1 VAASERDDPMT
12 TTLPLAGVRVA
23 RGRAWSHTRRAL
35 TAWTF
40 LGPGL
45 ALLVVFRVLPSV
57 LALRES
63 LYSFSFASQRR
74 EFVGLD
80 NFRDLFG
87 DDSFRSSLRATLVF
101 NVVTNP
107 LQTLLALAL
116 ALLMNQKLR
125 MIGLFRTIYLI
136 PIAISLNVSAVVW
149 LLMLDPN
156 GLFNGIL
163 ETLHVSQ
170 QPFLESQGQALWSIA
185 AMASWAGVPLWAFF
199 FLAGLQNEPSNLR
212 DASRVDGAS
221 VVSHFRHVTLPLLK
235 PVIAFVL
242 VADTI
247 ANFLLFVPVFILTQG
262 GPNDSTNLLMYDA
275 YKRGL
280 LFGDLGT
287 SSAIVVVL
295 LTVALSFVG
304 IEFVLT
310 RRSR

>member
-1 VAASERDDPMT
+1 MT
-12 TTLPLAGVRVA
+12 TTLPAAGA
-23 RGRAWSHTRRAL
+23 RLSRDRAWSHTRRAL
-35 TAWTF
+35 TPWTF
-40 LGPGL
+40 LAPAL
-45 ALLVVFRVLPSV
+45 ALLVVFRVFPSV

-63 LYSFSFASQRR
+63 FYSFSFASQRR
-74 EFVGLD
+74 EFVGLA

-87 DDSFRSSLRATLVF
+87 DDSFRSSLKATLLF
-101 NVVTNP
+101 NVVANP
-107 LQTLLALAL
+107 LQMLLALAL

-136 PIAISLNVSAVVW
+136 PIAISLNVSAIVW

-163 ETLHVSQ
+163 ETLRVPG
-170 QPFLESQGQALWSIA
+170 QPFLESQGQALWSIV

-221 VVSHFRHVTLPLLK
+221 VLSHFRHVALPLLK

-287 SSAIVVVL
+287 SSAVVVVL

-304 IEFVLT
+304 IEFILT
-310 RRSR
+310 RRSQ

>member
-1 VAASERDDPMT
+1 MT
-12 TTLPLAGVRVA
+12 TTLPIAGTRVA
-23 RGRAWSHTRRAL
+23 RRWAWSHTRRAL
-35 TAWTF
+35 TPWTF
-40 LGPGL
+40 LGRAL
-45 ALLVVFRVLPSV
+45 ALLVVFRVFPSV

-63 LYSFSFASQRR
+63 FYRFSFASQRR
-74 EFVGLD
+74 EYVGLA

-87 DDSFRSSLRATLVF
+87 DDSFRSSLNATLLF

-107 LQTLLALAL
+107 LQIMLALAL

-136 PIAISLNVSAVVW
+136 PVAISLNVSAIVW

-163 ETLHVSQ
+163 ETVRLPP
-170 QPFLESQGQALWSIA
+170 QPFLESQGQALWSIV
-185 AMASWAGVPLWAFF
+185 AMASWAGVPLWSFF

-221 VVSHFRHVTLPLLK
+221 VLSHFRHVTLPLLK

-287 SSAIVVVL
+287 SSAVVVVL
-295 LTVALSFVG
+295 LTVALFFVG
-304 IEFVLT
+304 IEFILT